1 MSLCKLLTANQRPEE
16 AGKRALGVESPTD
29 FPRSQLPEKERQE
42 PLRASRRR
50 GIWCHVNTH
59 STRESQM
66 QQLLYHVVR
75 AGGQTWPLANVVTE
89 VTLNRKGRWPQDL
102 EVLPLS

>member
-1 MSLCKLLTANQRPEE
+1 M
-16 AGKRALGVESPTD
+16 
-29 FPRSQLPEKERQE
+29 
-42 PLRASRRR
+42 
-50 GIWCHVNTH
+50 NTH

-75 AGGQTWPLANVVTE
+75 ARGQTWPLANVVTE